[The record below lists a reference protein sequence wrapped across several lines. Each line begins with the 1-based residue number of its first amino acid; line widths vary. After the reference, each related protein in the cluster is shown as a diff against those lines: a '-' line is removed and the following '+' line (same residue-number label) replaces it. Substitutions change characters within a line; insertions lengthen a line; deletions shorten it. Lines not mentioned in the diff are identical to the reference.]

1 MSITLAQI
9 KAFERIARLG
19 SFHAAARQLNLT
31 QPSVSQR
38 IRDLEYALGVQL
50 FLRRGPKISL
60 TAQGAK
66 LLGFADQL
74 LGAAE
79 QLVGQFGTNKPLNGI
94 LRFGANESFGLVC
107 LTDLIQRLEQR
118 YPNLTTLV
126 QVGDT
131 GTISRLLNEQQLDL
145 AVVSEP
151 EVSEDVEREQIG
163 ANQLGWFASTSL
175 ELGRGALKPADLCP
189 HHLII
194 SPPPARLYTT
204 ATRWFAQAGAVPQ
217 RLSMCNSLSVTKLTI
232 LRGLGIG
239 LMPVRVMQDE
249 LNRGLVNQVITTPPI
264 PGHKVWIC
272 HQPNQFGP
280 NLRQLVDLVRDV
292 ADDHRLFR

>member
-1 MSITLAQI
+1 MRITLAQI

-31 QPSVSQR
+31 QPSISQR
-38 IRDLEYALGVQL
+38 IRDLEYALGVEL

-66 LLGFADQL
+66 LLGLADQP

-79 QLVGQFGTNKPLNGI
+79 QLVGQFGPNKPLNGI
-94 LRFGANESFGLVC
+94 LRFGANEIFGLIC
-107 LTDLIQRLEQR
+107 LTDLIQRFEQR

-151 EVSEDVEREQIG
+151 DVSQEIEREQIG
-163 ANQLGWFASTSL
+163 VNQLGWFASASL
-175 ELGRGALKPADLCP
+175 ELSRSALRPADLCP
-189 HHLII
+189 YHLII

-204 ATRWFAQAGAVPQ
+204 ATRWFAQAGAAPQ

-249 LNRGLVNQVITTPPI
+249 LTRGLVNQVTTIPPF
-264 PGHKVWIC
+264 PSHKVWIC
-272 HQPNQFGP
+272 HQANQFGQ
-280 NLRQLVDLVRDV
+280 NLRQLVDVVRDV